1 MNELLQEKLSFLEK
15 ADDFECWYLVKQPTD
30 FASICYLVSLLKKY
44 KESNQGFSLQQFIS
58 ENIPSINEKTGLKIS
73 DNYRALLV
81 ASYFG
86 LISKTAE
93 KGSRYEDSEIT
104 AVYYEIE
111 KRCNGHFENKDTYN
125 DLIQSQLEKIYI
137 STPIDDQYQ
146 GTRQN
151 FKLYPII
158 FLYKVLYEIGK
169 ATGEYKITVPEY
181 DFLVD
186 TATTY
191 EEFLN
196 VLLLI
201 NLFRND
207 SKAQAIFSSKLAGK
221 FDNRMRQALKQ
232 LDTLSFEGNTISLK
246 QECINQIAQKICYY
260 ETHKAEMDS
269 KDKLAFLRSTDT
281 FISSNNNNL
290 EKQETSDKSKNSLPT
305 PHTHPK
311 QIIFYGVPG
320 CGKSHTISDMLK
332 DTKEFTINS
341 EEEQI
346 VRTVFHP
353 DYTNSDF
360 VGQILP
366 QVNDTKIEYN
376 FVPGPFTKIL
386 AKALIHSENQYVLV
400 IEEINRGNAAAIF
413 GEIFQLLDRIKT
425 GKTSKEKLSDG
436 SINTYGEGWSEYFF
450 MNDEINEYIL
460 KETNLEEGKNSA
472 DINGITFSVNTGIRL
487 PPNLS
492 ILATM
497 NTSDQ
502 NVFTLDNAFQ
512 RRWQME
518 YIPNKI
524 DTTSAKF
531 IGAVK
536 YQYESTIGSTN
547 VLWGSFRQVINDII
561 ADPETSFSNA
571 EDKQLGLFFINTTGD
586 ITNGKSIIDQKDF
599 SNKVLKY
606 LWNDIFK
613 REKSEVFADEIKTF
627 GDLLVNFDGADA
639 FTKCFQSKITD
650 LLEKE

>member
-1 MNELLQEKLSFLEK
+1 MKNSVSTTILETINNLLYSYLSNAYKQNEIVSIINEINTFSKNPIVLNKNDISKTYDELETCLSR
-15 ADDFECWYLVKQPTD
+15 
-30 FASICYLVSLLKKY
+30 
-44 KESNQGFSLQQFIS
+44 
-58 ENIPSINEKTGLKIS
+58 INEKQSTRK
-73 DNYRALLV
+73 
-81 ASYFG
+81 
-86 LISKTAE
+86 E
-93 KGSRYEDSEIT
+93 KG
-104 AVYYEIE
+104 VYYTDNDITEFIVNECMIHYEMLFFLSATVFDPSCGSGEFLLTALKNKVIINNDECKKKSIKEIFTTIF
-111 KRCNGHFENKDTYN
+111 GN
-125 DLIQSQLEKIYI
+125 DLNEESIFI
-137 STPIDDQYQ
+137 T
-146 GTRQN
+146 
-151 FKLYPII
+151 KLRL
-158 FLYKVLYEIGK
+158 FL
-169 ATGEYKITVPEY
+169 
-181 DFLVD
+181 F
-186 TATTY
+186 
-191 EEFLN
+191 
-196 VLLLI
+196 
-201 NLFRND
+201 
-207 SKAQAIFSSKLAGK
+207 
-221 FDNRMRQALKQ
+221 AL
-232 LDTLSFEGNTISLK
+232 
-246 QECINQIAQKICYY
+246 
-260 ETHKAEMDS
+260 
-269 KDKLAFLRSTDT
+269 TDT

-536 YQYESTIGSTN
+536 NQYESTIGSTN